1 MTRALTSAER
11 ALDTLREVI
20 LRGEL
25 PAGARLGEVELA
37 ERLGVSRTPV
47 REALSRLAAE
57 GLVQLVPNRGARV
70 ATWTVDELEG
80 VFELRALLEPQ
91 LTALAVP
98 QATAAD
104 AEELEEVAHEMQRIG
119 APGPQQDLDAL
130 VPLNRTF
137 HDRLVALAGHPA
149 LAAALAGVVHPPIV
163 VRNFHAYDEAS
174 LRRSLAHHVE
184 IVAALRAGDAEWAR
198 AVMTAHIR
206 NARAVMVRA
215 AAADVLDLAPPVPG
229 SRTRAEHR
237 APSTEQTEHPR
248 EKETP

>member
-1 MTRALTSAER
+1 VTRPMTSAER

-57 GLVQLVPNRGARV
+57 GLVQVVPNRGARV
-70 ATWTVDELEG
+70 ATWSVDELEG

-91 LTALAVP
+91 VTALAASA
-98 QATAAD
+98 ATPAD
-104 AEELEEVAHEMQRIG
+104 LDELEDLAVRMERTG
-119 APGPQQDLDAL
+119 RPGGGQDLDAL
-130 VPLNRTF
+130 VPLNRAF

-149 LAAALAGVVHPPIV
+149 LAAALAGVIHPPIV
-163 VRNFHAYDEAS
+163 VRNFHAYDDAS
-174 LRRSLAHHVE
+174 LCRSLAHHVE
-184 IVAALRAGDAEWAR
+184 IVAAMRAGDPEWAR

-206 NARAVMVRA
+206 NARVVMVRA
-215 AAADVLDLAPPVPG
+215 ATASALEALPD
-229 SRTRAEHR
+229 
-237 APSTEQTEHPR
+237 
-248 EKETP
+248 